1 MANKQALRELQ
12 QRLAQ
17 RMQAAR
23 EAPQAANWLAV
34 ECAGLGLLLP
44 LKQSGEIF
52 TPVPLQAVP
61 YTQPWMLGVAN
72 LRGGLHTV
80 VDLAAFLGLRGPIP
94 MTSAH
99 RLVSI
104 NPDLGINCALLVD
117 QLLAGWYGGLAVEVM
132 ALGKPVMCYLR
143 EEDLGFIPR
152 QMREELPIIRVTPAT
167 LEERLREY
175 LTRRR
180 ADLADL
186 GERSREF
193 VERHHDPLQVAARLR
208 SDYLQALARRGRGRA
223 GPAEAQVAR
232 REGATASDR
241 AAVAGRIKQRNDA
254 RFQLGRL
261 GHADSRRTGRRRA
274 KRARRVA
281 ASSLMPASASVGPT
295 TPRPRL
301 RP

>member
-23 EAPQAANWLAV
+23 EAPQAASWLAV

-80 VDLAAFLGLRGPIP
+80 VDLSAFLGLRSPAP
-94 MTSAH
+94 LTSAH

-117 QLLAGWYGGLAVEVM
+117 QLLGL
-132 ALGKPVMCYLR
+132 
-143 EEDLGFIPR
+143 
-152 QMREELPIIRVTPAT
+152 
-167 LEERLREY
+167 
-175 LTRRR
+175 
-180 ADLADL
+180 
-186 GERSREF
+186 
-193 VERHHDPLQVAARLR
+193 
-208 SDYLQALARRGRGRA
+208 RRGDDRGLEVLR
-223 GPAEAQVAR
+223 VLR
-232 REGATASDR
+232 
-241 AAVAGRIKQRNDA
+241 
-254 RFQLGRL
+254 
-261 GHADSRRTGRRRA
+261 RRTGVGLRTGVEVV
-274 KRARRVA
+274 VA
-281 ASSLMPASASVGPT
+281 LVLALVLDLVQEAHLTLV
-295 TPRPRL
+295 
-301 RP
+301 